1 MGSWTLA
8 VILLLRKTFVVGSN
22 HLIHQE
28 LDTPQPPMD
37 EDDENTDVATF
48 EEAAKAESSE
58 ERATA
63 AEAKEEAEKNKE
75 FTD

>member
-1 MGSWTLA
+1 
-8 VILLLRKTFVVGSN
+8 
-22 HLIHQE
+22 
-28 LDTPQPPMD
+28 MD

-63 AEAKEEAEKNKE
+63 AEAKGKAEKNKE
-75 FTD
+75 EFTD